1 MAPEQITDVAVIA
14 LPLRTKFRG
23 LSVRELMIF
32 RGSERWAEFSPFV
45 EYSDAEA
52 ANWLK
57 ASLSWANEP
66 APPLF
71 RGAISVNA
79 TLPAVGVDRV
89 AQVLSQFGTFG
100 TVKIK
105 VAEAGQSL
113 ADDLARIRRVRDLY
127 PNVKMRLDANGGYS
141 VAQAFEVAQSLTEF
155 NLEYLEQPVASV
167 AELVQLRTRL
177 SDSGLQIKI
186 AADES
191 IRKADDPLLVAKEGA
206 ADIAVLKVQPMGGIA
221 QALSIAEQ
229 SGLEVVVS
237 SALESSIGISQGLH
251 LAGALPNLN
260 YDCGLATANLLA
272 ADIVSQTLHA
282 VNGEIEIREVAP
294 SEALI
299 EEYRADKER
308 ESWWRDRLER
318 CLGLL

>member
-71 RGAISVNA
+71 RGASSVNA
-79 TLPAVGVDRV
+79 SLPAVGVDRV

-155 NLEYLEQPVASV
+155 KLEYLEQPVASV

-260 YDCGLATANLLA
+260 YDCGLATTNLLA

-308 ESWWRDRLER
+308 ESWWRDRLQR